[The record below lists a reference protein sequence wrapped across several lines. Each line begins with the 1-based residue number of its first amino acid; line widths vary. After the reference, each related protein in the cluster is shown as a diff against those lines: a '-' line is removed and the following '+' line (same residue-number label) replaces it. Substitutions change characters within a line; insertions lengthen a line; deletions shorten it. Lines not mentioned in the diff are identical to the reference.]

1 MITVPTTARTTTLQ
15 GTPSPLRRFLRRY
28 WHERLAV
35 GATILLV
42 LIVAVAIA
50 APALATHDPNDSE
63 LLAKFAAPGED
74 GHLLG
79 TDDLGRD
86 AFSRLLY
93 GTRITVAAPFI
104 AVGVALLLGLP
115 TGLIA
120 GFRGG
125 IIDAVLGRV
134 ADALLALP
142 GLVLAIAVVAARGPG
157 TFNAMT
163 AVGIAFAP
171 RVFRIVRG
179 ATLGVRAETFIE
191 ASRAAGASS
200 TRLIGSHVLP
210 NVLPPLIVQVSV
222 LLGFAVLTEAGLS
235 FLGIGVQPPDASW
248 GVLLRRGFDHLQAA
262 PHLSFPPGLM
272 IMMLTLCFQ
281 FIGDGLRDSLGKEI
295 RRER

>member
-1 MITVPTTARTTTLQ
+1 VAATV
-15 GTPSPLRRFLRRY
+15 
-28 WHERLAV
+28 
-35 GATILLV
+35 LLV
-42 LIVAVAIA
+42 LIAAVAVA
-50 APALATHDPNDSE
+50 APALAPHDPNDTD
-63 LLAKFAAPGED
+63 LIAKFAEWGED

-93 GTRITVAAPFI
+93 GTRITLVAPFI
-104 AVGVALLLGLP
+104 AVGVALVLGLP
-115 TGLIA
+115 TGLLA

-125 IIDAVLGRV
+125 IVDAVLGRV
-134 ADALLALP
+134 SDALLALP

-157 TFNAMT
+157 TVNAMT

-210 NVLPPLIVQVSV
+210 NILPPLIVQVSV
-222 LLGFAVLTEAGLS
+222 MLGFAVLTEAGLS

-262 PHLSFPPGLM
+262 PLLSFPPGLM
-272 IMMLTLCFQ
+272 IMVLTLCFQ